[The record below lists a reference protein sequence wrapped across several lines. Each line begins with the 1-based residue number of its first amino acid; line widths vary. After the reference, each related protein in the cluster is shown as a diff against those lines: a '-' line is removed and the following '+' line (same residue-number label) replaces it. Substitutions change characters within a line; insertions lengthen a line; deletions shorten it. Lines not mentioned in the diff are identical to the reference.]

1 MAESTDK
8 PTKAPEPTKAPA
20 VSTKDPTKAQ
30 ILAAEQDAQELED
43 ERYETVSAA
52 ELENYAK
59 ANAGYRPVTEPKPA
73 KE

>member
-8 PTKAPEPTKAPA
+8 PTEAPTSQAEPVSTKEPTKA
-20 VSTKDPTKAQ
+20 Q
-30 ILAAEQDAQELED
+30 LAAAEADAQQIED

-52 ELENYAK
+52 ELDNYAK